1 MDVKVKRCSACGRD
15 VVLVSVEGQ
24 GRECCDSKQIPYV
37 RDPNSRTIII
47 TSHGQRVRGR
57 QVRDARDADGFGWL
71 LHYGSCRKQQ
81 ELNAI
86 TQQETLFPPLR
97 PR

>member
-1 MDVKVKRCSACGRD
+1 MDVKVKRCSSCGQLIA
-15 VVLVSVEGQ
+15 LVPVEGQ
-24 GRECCDSKQIPYV
+24 GREVCQNGQVPYV
-37 RDPNSRTIII
+37 RDPNSRTTII

-81 ELNAI
+81 EMNAI